1 MILTDLEIRQ
11 HELLGSLKITPFNP
25 DLVNPSGLDIRLG
38 RLFGSVEMAYGY
50 EAIDPLDP
58 SSFHTTWEAFDYYIL
73 QPKEFLLS
81 CLEETIDIPKDMTA
95 VVFGKSSL
103 GRLGIA
109 NSSMAGLLDPQFAGV
124 TTIEIFNYGKYP
136 IKLTAGMKIGQLVFH
151 RHKECQVGYAERTT
165 SKYSNQKAGQGSK
178 GIDKVEERE

>member
-1 MILTDLEIRQ
+1 MILTDLEIKQ
-11 HELLGSLKITPFNP
+11 HELLGNLKISPFNP
-25 DLVNPSGLDIRLG
+25 DLVNPSGLDVRLG
-38 RLFGSVEMAYGY
+38 RLFGSVEMAFGY

-58 SSFHTTWEAFDYYIL
+58 DSFHTMWEDHDCYII
-73 QPKEFLLS
+73 QPKEFVLS
-81 CLEETIDIPKDMTA
+81 HLEESIDIPKDMTA

-124 TTIEIFNYGKYP
+124 TTIEIFNYGNYP

-151 RHKECQVGYAERTT
+151 RHKECQWGYAERAS

-178 GIDKVEERE
+178 GIDKVEEKE